1 MKDKIVEILEE
12 FKVFEK
18 TLDDNTEINS
28 AIDHHKM
35 ALYKARRILAEQIA
49 HLYSAG
55 EEVKQIK
62 GFVEFNLSE
71 SAKEENWESELFA
84 KGWIAALM
92 HVKVNCLDKLPL
104 PYPTVSEEEIYK
116 TWRIFSDTLM
126 DNGSEDCGDYMSK
139 EAFFVAI
146 KELLNR

>member
-1 MKDKIVEILEE
+1 MKTDKIVEILEE

-62 GFVEFNLSE
+62 WFVEFNLSE

-104 PYPTVSEEEIYK
+104 PYPTVSEDEIGAEILPYLIEFDPYVD
-116 TWRIFSDTLM
+116 W
-126 DNGSEDCGDYMSK
+126 SELLDRLSK
-139 EAFFVAI
+139 AI